1 MLSVQIL
8 EDAHPV
14 GIFQEGPS
22 SYTCHFNQ
30 AFQLP
35 CWHILAMLNSNRK
48 PLQREML
55 SKAWERGCDAHQA
68 G

>member
-1 MLSVQIL
+1 M
-8 EDAHPV
+8 

-22 SYTCHFNQ
+22 SYTCHFNH

-35 CWHILAMLNSNRK
+35 CWHILAVLNSNRK
-48 PLQREML
+48 PLQSEMI

>member
-35 CWHILAMLNSNRK
+35 CWHILAVLNSNRK
-48 PLQREML
+48 LLQREML